1 MTNQRSGESITD
13 MLSEAAIQQ
22 YEQDGVAVLRNVIS
36 SDWRERLAEPMPD
49 IKATRDNYEN
59 VGWELEPG
67 DALLFHRLRVHCAGG
82 NLRPDVRRRGYA
94 IRHTGDDVVYDTQL
108 DTNEANSSE
117 THAHMDILDSDQF
130 PIAWRAS
137 RSTSK
142 ENFYSEDYQ
151 FTL

>member
-49 IKATRDNYEN
+49 IKATRDDYEN
-59 VGWELEPG
+59 VIWELEPG

-94 IRHTGDDVVYDTQL
+94 VRHTGDDVVYDTQL
-108 DTNEANSSE
+108 DTNEANPSE
-117 THAHMDILDSDQF
+117 THADMDILDSDRF
-130 PIAWRAS
+130 SIVWRALL
-137 RSTSK
+137 STSK
-142 ENFYSEDYQ
+142 EKFYSEHYR
-151 FTL
+151 FPL

>member
-108 DTNEANSSE
+108 DTNEANPSE

-137 RSTSK
+137 RSTRK